1 MITVVDP
8 VAPAIV
14 EQVEAAPRPRS
25 LDGLRLGV
33 LSNSK
38 PNAAKLMRLAQR
50 RMERRFAISDVMF
63 FDNVE
68 HGVMA
73 GDAAPDWMLQQLATC
88 DAVLH
93 GGGD

>member
-1 MITVVDP
+1 MLRVVDP
-8 VAPAIV
+8 VARAVV
-14 EQVEAAPRPRS
+14 ERIDLAGRPRS

-38 PNAAKLMRLAQR
+38 PNAANLMRLAQR
-50 RMERRFAISDVMF
+50 RMEQHFEVSDVMF

-73 GDAAPDWMLQQLATC
+73 GDAAPDWMLEQLATC

>member
-1 MITVVDP
+1 MIRVLDP
-8 VAPAIV
+8 VARAIV
-14 EQVEAAPRPRS
+14 TQTALAPRPRS
-25 LDGLRLGV
+25 LAGLRLGV

-38 PNAAKLMRLAQR
+38 PNAANLMRLAQQ
-50 RMERRFAISDVMF
+50 RMEQRFAISDVMF

-73 GDAAPDWMLQQLATC
+73 GDAAPDWMLEQLATC

>member
-1 MITVVDP
+1 MLTVVDP

-14 EQVEAAPRPRS
+14 ERTALAPRPPS

-38 PNAAKLMRLAQR
+38 PNAANLMRVAQR
-50 RMERRFAISDVMF
+50 RMQQRFAISDVVY

-73 GDAAPDWMLQQLATC
+73 GDAAPDWMLEQLAAC

>member
-1 MITVVDP
+1 MITVLDP

-14 EQVEAAPRPRS
+14 ERIEAAARPRS
-25 LDGLRLGV
+25 LEGIRLGV

-38 PNAAKLMRLAQR
+38 PNAANLMRIAQR
-50 RMERRFAISDVMF
+50 RMEQRFAISDVIF

-73 GDAAPDWMLQQLATC
+73 GDAAPDWMLEQLATC